1 MARPLIV
8 LLVAAGVG
16 AAEPVDF
23 NRDVR
28 PILNEK
34 CMGCHGGVK
43 HAGGISVQYREDIL
57 GKGESGEPCVVPGK
71 PEQSE
76 LIRRIL
82 TDDHDDRM
90 PKEKAP
96 LTKAETDILVRWVKE
111 GAKWDDHWSFIPPK
125 PSPPPEVRSKSWP
138 ATPVDRFIL
147 ARLEQAGL
155 EPSSAADK
163 STLLRRV
170 TLDLTGLPP
179 TSEETA
185 AFVADNSPLA
195 YEKVVDRLLASSR
208 FGERWAAMWLD
219 LARYGDSKAIGQ
231 DSTRHIWPYRDWVIR
246 AFNQDMPWDQ
256 FIIRQ
261 MAGDLLPEAERDL
274 VATGFHRLTK
284 ANDEGGTNDEEYRTY
299 AVIDRVNTT
308 WNAFMGLQMACVQCH
323 GHPYDALRD
332 KDYYGSYAFLN
343 QSQDADK
350 PDDRPTIPFPADPA
364 SERRLRAAIAEA
376 EKAGPAGGVPGPA
389 WSGLKS
395 ARVASVGGAT
405 LVADGEGLVRATDAR
420 PDASISE
427 VDLLPGKLAKVA
439 AVALD
444 VPGAP
449 GKPPGRHPD
458 GNFVLS
464 AVEVS
469 RLAPASGPV
478 MARRLRIDIPGR
490 GKVVNVS
497 EIEVLDP
504 AGRNLALGAK
514 ATQSST
520 SPGYPASNAV
530 DGAHATGIE
539 GVSSTNTQDNPWLE
553 IDLGAAKRVAAV
565 RIWNRMDSGNDARL
579 TGALVSLRD
588 ESGKTSWSRRIPLR
602 PSRQLVELAIDRAE
616 FALPLAAAEATHS
629 QAAYPSSSV
638 LENPSPGTLG
648 WAVAPRMGETHRLT
662 LRLAAP
668 SDLAAGEQL
677 RVRLH
682 HAHAKPGYTGMD
694 LASFRVSATDDPA
707 AAANAPLGT
716 LATLRQQ
723 LDKLPTVRLPVML
736 DLPPERRRKTH
747 LLVRGAWN
755 SPGELIAEPFT
766 PATLH
771 PFPKDQP
778 RDRLGFARWI
788 ASKDNPLTAR
798 VAVNYLWQ
806 ELFGTGL
813 VLTSEDFG
821 TMGEK
826 PSHPE
831 LLDHLA
837 HRFMHEW
844 DWSPKRAIREMV
856 LSSTYRQSSQASPEL
871 RERDPK
877 NRLLGR
883 ASRKRLSG
891 EMVRD
896 QALALA
902 GLLNTAQT
910 EGPPYVP
917 PSPGGYLRNA
927 FSGASEVRVTTDAG
941 RFRRSVYGFWKRLEP
956 FAVLTIFDASDRD
969 TCATRRVNTNSPLQA
984 LTTLNEEIL
993 VEAQKGLG
1001 RRLLQEAGDDAAKVR
1016 AGFALLG
1023 ESAPKAP
1030 AIQAALGLLASSRQ
1044 AYAADAELARKAGL
1058 TPEEAAW
1065 WQVATVLLNSDPALN
1080 RN

>member
-1 MARPLIV
+1 MARPLLA
-8 LLVAAGVG
+8 LLAAAVAGAG
-16 AAEPVDF
+16 EPVDF

-71 PEQSE
+71 PEASE

-90 PKEKAP
+90 PKEKPP
-96 LTKAETDILVRWVKE
+96 LTKAETDTLIRWVKE
-111 GAKWDDHWSFIPPK
+111 GAKWDDHWSFVPPK
-125 PSPPPEVRSKSWP
+125 PSPVPAVKRKDWVRN
-138 ATPVDRFIL
+138 PVDAFIL

-155 EPSSAADK
+155 KPSAEADK

-179 TSEETA
+179 TAEETA
-185 AFVADNSPLA
+185 AFLADTSPDA
-195 YEKVVDRLLASSR
+195 YEKAVDRLLASPR

-219 LARYGDSKAIGQ
+219 LARYGDTKALGH
-231 DSTRHIWPYRDWVIR
+231 DSPRSIWPYRDWVIR

-256 FIIRQ
+256 FIVRQ

-284 ANDEGGTNDEEYRTY
+284 SNDEGGTNDEEYRTY

-343 QSQDADK
+343 QSQDSDK
-350 PDDRPTIPFPADPA
+350 PDDRPTLPFPADPSA
-364 SERRLRAAIAEA
+364 ERRLRAAIAEA
-376 EKAGPAGGVPGPA
+376 EKAGPAGGVPAPA
-389 WSGLKS
+389 WSVLKA
-395 ARVASVGGAT
+395 ARATSIGGAA
-405 LVADGEGLVRATDAR
+405 LVADGEGLVRATGSR
-420 PDASISE
+420 PDTSVSE

-444 VPGAP
+444 IPGAP
-449 GKPPGRHPD
+449 GKPAGRHPD

-469 RLAPASGPV
+469 RVAAAPGPV
-478 MARRLRIDIPGR
+478 VGRRLRIDIPGK

-497 EIEVLDP
+497 EIEVLDA

-530 DGAHATGIE
+530 NGKRSTGIDD
-539 GVSSTNTQDNPWLE
+539 VNSTNTQDNPWLE
-553 IDLGAAKRVAAV
+553 IDLGATRTVAAI
-565 RIWNRMDSGNDARL
+565 RIWNRMDNGNDARL

-588 ESGKTSWSRRIPLR
+588 DAGRVTWSRRLPLR
-602 PSRQLVELAIDRAE
+602 PAQQLVEMALDRPE
-616 FALPLAAAEATHS
+616 FTLPLAAAEAGHS
-629 QAAYPSSSV
+629 QSAYPASSV
-638 LENPSPGTLG
+638 LENPAPATLG
-648 WAVAPRMGETHRLT
+648 WAVAPRMNQAHRLT
-662 LRLAAP
+662 LRLAKP
-668 SDLAAGEQL
+668 VELTPGEQL

-682 HAHAKPGYTGMD
+682 HAHTKPGFAGMD
-694 LASFRVSATDDPA
+694 LAEFRISATDAPS

-723 LDKLPTVRLPVML
+723 LEKLPTVRMPVMM
-736 DLPPERRRKTH
+736 DLPPENRRKTH

-788 ASKDNPLTAR
+788 AAKENPLTAR

-831 LLDHLA
+831 LLDTLA

-844 DWSPKRAIREMV
+844 GWSPKRALREMV
-856 LSSTYRQSSQASPEL
+856 LSSTYRQTSQASPEL
-871 RERDPK
+871 RERDPR

-883 ASRKRLSG
+883 APRKRLSG

-896 QALALA
+896 QALALG
-902 GLLNTAQT
+902 GLLNLAQT

-927 FSGASEVRVTTDAG
+927 FRGSSEVKVTTDEG
-941 RFRRSVYGFWKRLEP
+941 RFRRSVYGLWKRLEP
-956 FAVLTIFDASDRD
+956 FAVLTLFDASDRD

-984 LTTLNEEIL
+984 LTALNEEIL

-1001 RRLLQEAGDDAAKVR
+1001 RRLLQEPGDDLAKVR
-1016 AGFALLG
+1016 AGFALVG
-1023 ESAPKAP
+1023 EAAPKPSAT
-1030 AIQAALGLLASSRQ
+1030 QAALGLLVSSRQ
-1044 AYAADAELARKAGL
+1044 AYAADPELARKAGL

-1065 WQVATVLLNSDPALN
+1065 WQVATVLLNSDTALN

>member
-1 MARPLIV
+1 MARPQ
-8 LLVAAGVG
+8 LLVLFAA
-16 AAEPVDF
+16 AATAGPVDF

-57 GKGESGEPCVVPGK
+57 GKGESGRPSVVPGK
-71 PEQSE
+71 PEESE

-96 LTKAETDILVRWVKE
+96 LSKAETDILIRWVKE
-111 GAKWDDHWSFIPPK
+111 GAKWDDHWSFVPPK
-125 PSPPPEVRSKSWP
+125 PSPAPAVKRREWVRN
-138 ATPVDRFIL
+138 PVDAFIL

-155 EPSSAADK
+155 RPSDEADK
-163 STLLRRV
+163 ATLLRRV

-179 TSEETA
+179 TAEETA
-185 AFVADNSPLA
+185 AFLADTSATA
-195 YEKVVDRLLASSR
+195 YEKVVDRLLASPR
-208 FGERWAAMWLD
+208 LGERWASMWLD
-219 LARYGDSKAIGQ
+219 LARYGDSKAVGQ

-261 MAGDLLPEAERDL
+261 MAGDLLPEPERDL

-284 ANDEGGTNDEEYRTY
+284 SNDEGGTNDEEYRIY

-323 GHPYDALRD
+323 GHPYDPLRD

-343 QSQDADK
+343 QSQDSDK
-350 PDDRPTIPFPADPA
+350 PDDRPTIPFPADPSA
-364 SERRLRAAIAEA
+364 ERRLRAAIAEA
-376 EKAGPAGGVPGPA
+376 EKAGPAGEPPA
-389 WSGLKS
+389 PTWSGLRPERAVS
-395 ARVASVGGAT
+395 LGGAT
-405 LVADGEGLVRATDAR
+405 LAADGDGTVRASGAR
-420 PDASISE
+420 PDASVSQ
-427 VDLLPGKLAKVA
+427 VDLLPGKLPRVS

-444 VPGAP
+444 IPGAP
-449 GKPPGRHPD
+449 GKPAGRHPD

-469 RLAPASGPV
+469 RVAAAPGPV
-478 MARRLRIDIPGR
+478 TARRLRIDIPGK

-497 EIEVLDP
+497 EIEVLD
-504 AGRNLALGAK
+504 ASGRNLALGAK
-514 ATQSST
+514 ASQSST

-530 DGAHATGIE
+530 NGKRSTGIDD
-539 GVSSTNTQDNPWLE
+539 VNSTNSQDDPWLE
-553 IDLGAAKRVAAV
+553 IDLGAARTVAAI
-565 RIWNRMDSGNDARL
+565 RIWNRMDNGNDARL

-588 ESGKTSWSRRIPLR
+588 DAGRVTWSRRIPLR
-602 PSRQLVELAIDRAE
+602 PSRQLVEMTLDRAE
-616 FALPLAAAEATHS
+616 FALPLAAAESDHS
-629 QAAYPSSSV
+629 QNSYPASSV
-638 LENPSPGTLG
+638 LENPSPATLG
-648 WAVAPRMGETHRLT
+648 WAVAPRMGQPHRLT
-662 LRLAAP
+662 LRLATPA
-668 SDLAAGEQL
+668 DLAAGQRL

-682 HAHAKPGYTGMD
+682 HAHAKPGYAGMD
-694 LASFRVSATDDPA
+694 LAAFRISATDSPA
-707 AAANAPLGT
+707 AAAPAPST
-716 LATLRQQ
+716 LANLRQE
-723 LDKLPTVRLPVML
+723 LAKLPTVRMPVMM
-736 DLPPERRRKTH
+736 DLPQDKRRKTH

-755 SPGELIAEPFT
+755 SPGEPIAEPFT

-771 PFPKDQP
+771 AFPEDQP

-788 ASKDNPLTAR
+788 ASRDNPLTAR

-806 ELFGTGL
+806 ELFGAGL

-831 LLDHLA
+831 LLDSLA
-837 HRFMHEW
+837 HRLMHEW
-844 DWSPKRAIREMV
+844 GWSTKRALREMV
-856 LSSTYRQSSQASPEL
+856 LSSTYRQTSRGSDEL
-871 RERDPK
+871 RERDPR

-883 ASRKRLSG
+883 AARKRLSG

-896 QALALA
+896 QSLALA

-993 VEAQKGLG
+993 VEAQKGFG
-1001 RRLLQEAGDDAAKVR
+1001 RRLLQEPGDDAAKVR
-1016 AGFALLG
+1016 AGFALVG
-1023 ESAPKAP
+1023 EPDPRP
-1030 AIQAALGLLASSRQ
+1030 ASVRAALGLLETSRRS
-1044 AYAADAELARKAGL
+1044 YADDAELARKAGL

-1065 WQVATVLLNSDPALN
+1065 WQVATVLLNSDTALN

>member
-1 MARPLIV
+1 MARPLLA
-8 LLVAAGVG
+8 LLVAAVAG
-16 AAEPVDF
+16 AGEPVDF

-57 GKGESGEPCVVPGK
+57 GKGESGRPSVVPGK
-71 PEQSE
+71 PEESE

-96 LTKAETDILVRWVKE
+96 LSKAQADILVRWVKE

-125 PSPPPEVRSKSWP
+125 PSPAPAVKRNDWVRN
-138 ATPVDRFIL
+138 PVDAFIL

-155 EPSSAADK
+155 RPSAEADK
-163 STLLRRV
+163 ATLLRRV

-179 TSEETA
+179 TAEETA
-185 AFVADNSPLA
+185 AFLADNSPGA
-195 YEKVVDRLLASSR
+195 YEKVVDRLLASPR
-208 FGERWAAMWLD
+208 FGERWASMWLD
-219 LARYGDSKAIGQ
+219 LARYGDSKALGH

-284 ANDEGGTNDEEYRTY
+284 SNDEGGTNDEEYRTY

-323 GHPYDALRD
+323 GHPYDPLRD

-343 QSQDADK
+343 QSQDSDK
-350 PDDRPTIPFPADPA
+350 PDDRPTIAFPSDPA
-364 SERRLRAAIAEA
+364 AERRLRAAIAEA
-376 EKAGPAGGVPGPA
+376 EKAGPAQEPPA
-389 WSGLKS
+389 PTWSSLRP
-395 ARVASVGGAT
+395 ARMVSLGGAT
-405 LVADGEGLVRATDAR
+405 LAADGDGTVRASGAR
-420 PDASISE
+420 PDASVSE
-427 VDLLPGKLAKVA
+427 VDLQPGGLAKVS

-444 VPGAP
+444 IPATAQ
-449 GKPPGRHPD
+449 KPAGRHPD

-469 RLAPASGPV
+469 RVAPAPGPV
-478 MARRLRIDIPGR
+478 AARRLRIDIPGK

-497 EIEVLDP
+497 EIEVLD
-504 AGRNLALGAK
+504 ASGRNLALGAK

-530 DGAHATGIE
+530 NGKRSTGIDD
-539 GVSSTNTQDNPWLE
+539 VNSTNTQDDPWLE
-553 IDLGAAKRVAAV
+553 IDLGAPRTVASV
-565 RIWNRMDSGNDARL
+565 RIWNRMDGGNDARL

-588 ESGKTSWSRRIPLR
+588 ETGRTTWSRRIPLK
-602 PSRQLVELAIDRAE
+602 PSRQLLELTVDRPE
-616 FALPLAAAEATHS
+616 FALPLAAAEAAHS
-629 QAAYPSSSV
+629 QGAYPASSV
-638 LENPSPGTLG
+638 LENPAPSTVG
-648 WAVAPRMGETHRLT
+648 WAVAPRMSQPHRLT

-668 SDLAAGEQL
+668 ADLAPGDQL

-682 HAHAKPGYTGMD
+682 HAHAKPGYAGMD
-694 LASFRVSATDDPA
+694 LAAFRISATDSPA
-707 AAANAPLGT
+707 AAANASPSG
-716 LATLRQQ
+716 LAKLRQE
-723 LDKLPTVRLPVML
+723 LARLPTVRMPVMM
-736 DLPPERRRKTH
+736 DLPRDKHRKTH

-755 SPGELIAEPFT
+755 SPGEAIAEPFT

-788 ASKDNPLTAR
+788 AAKENPLTAR

-831 LLDHLA
+831 LLDTLA
-837 HRFMHEW
+837 HRLMHEW
-844 DWSPKRAIREMV
+844 GWSPKRALREMV
-856 LSSTYRQSSQASPEL
+856 LSSTYRQTSEGSDEL
-871 RERDPK
+871 READPK

-883 ASRKRLSG
+883 APRKRLSG

-896 QALALA
+896 QSLALA

-927 FSGASEVRVTTDAG
+927 FSGASEVRVTADAG

-969 TCATRRVNTNSPLQA
+969 ACATRRVNTNSPLQA

-993 VEAQKGLG
+993 VEAQKGFG
-1001 RRLLQEAGDDAAKVR
+1001 RRLLQEPGDDSAKIR
-1016 AGFALLG
+1016 AGFALVG
-1023 ESAPKAP
+1023 EHQPRP
-1030 AIQAALGLLASSRQ
+1030 ASVRAALGLLESSRR
-1044 AYAADAELARKAGL
+1044 AYASDAELARKAGL

-1065 WQVATVLLNSDPALN
+1065 WQVATVLLNSDTALN
-1080 RN
+1080 RD

>member
-1 MARPLIV
+1 MARPLLV

-90 PKEKAP
+90 PKEKPP
-96 LTKAETDILVRWVKE
+96 LTKAETDTLIRWVKE
-111 GAKWDDHWSFIPPK
+111 GAKWDDHWSLVAPK
-125 PSPPPEVRSKSWP
+125 PSPAPTVKSKNWASN
-138 ATPVDRFIL
+138 PVDNFIL

-155 EPSSAADK
+155 KPSAQADK
-163 STLLRRV
+163 TTLLRRV

-185 AFVADNSPLA
+185 AFLADKSPEA
-195 YEKVVDRLLASSR
+195 YEKVVDRLLASPR

-219 LARYGDSKAIGQ
+219 LVRYGDSKALGH
-231 DSTRHIWPYRDWVIR
+231 DSTRHIWPYRDWIIR

-261 MAGDLLPEAERDL
+261 MAGDLLPEPERDL

-308 WNAFMGLQMACVQCH
+308 WNAFMGLQMACTQCH
-323 GHPYDALRD
+323 SHPYDPLRD

-343 QSQDADK
+343 QSQDSDK
-350 PDDRPTIPFPADPA
+350 QDDRPTIPFPVDPA
-364 SERRLRAAIAEA
+364 AERRLRAAIAEA
-376 EKAGPAGGVPGPA
+376 EKAGADKQPSLVWTELRA
-389 WSGLKS
+389 SRL
-395 ARVASVGGAT
+395 VASGGAVLT
-405 LVADGEGLVRATDAR
+405 AQADGLLRASGPR
-420 PDASISE
+420 PNATVSE
-427 VDLLPGKLAKVA
+427 VDLSPGALRQVA
-439 AVALD
+439 AVAVD
-444 VPGAP
+444 IPAGP
-449 GKPPGRHPD
+449 GKPAGRHPD

-469 RLAPASGPV
+469 RIAPTAGFV
-478 MARRLRIDIPGR
+478 AAQRLRIDIPGK
-490 GKVVNVS
+490 GKVVNLS

-504 AGRNLALGAK
+504 EGRNVALNAK
-514 ATQSST
+514 AAQSST
-520 SPGYPASNAV
+520 SPGYPASIAV
-530 DGAHATGIE
+530 NGKRSTGIDDT
-539 GVSSTNTQDNPWLE
+539 SSTNTQDNPWLE
-553 IDLGAAKRVAAV
+553 IDLGAPRTVAAI
-565 RIWNRMDSGNDARL
+565 RLWNRMDAGNDARI
-579 TGALVSLRD
+579 TGAIVSLLAADGRPV
-588 ESGKTSWSRRIPLR
+588 WSRAIPLR
-602 PSRQLVELAIDRAE
+602 PTGQLVELTVDRAE
-616 FALPLAAAEATHS
+616 FALPLARAEAGHS
-629 QAAYPSSSV
+629 QNDYPASAV
-638 LENPSPGTLG
+638 LANGSPATTG
-648 WAVAPRMGETHRLT
+648 WAVGPRVNEPHRLT
-662 LRLAAP
+662 LALAEPTALAP
-668 SDLAAGEQL
+668 GEQI

-682 HAHAKPGYTGMD
+682 HAHAKRGFAGMD
-694 LASFRVSATDDPA
+694 LAVFKVVATDSPA

-716 LATLRQQ
+716 LAKLRQQ
-723 LDKLPTVRLPVML
+723 LEKLPTVRLPVMM
-736 DLPPERRRKTH
+736 DLPQDKRRQTH

-755 SPGELIAEPFT
+755 SPGQLIAEPFT

-837 HRFMHEW
+837 HRLMHEW
-844 DWSPKRAIREMV
+844 GWSPKRAIREMT
-856 LSSTYRQSSQASPEL
+856 LSSTYRQTSQASAEL

-883 ASRKRLSG
+883 APRKRLSG

-896 QALALA
+896 QSLALA

-910 EGPPYVP
+910 EGPPFVP

-956 FAVLTIFDASDRD
+956 FAILTIFDASDRD

-984 LTTLNEEIL
+984 LTALNEEIL
-993 VEAQKGLG
+993 VEAQKGFG
-1001 RRLLQEAGDDAAKVR
+1001 RRLLQEPGDDAAKVR
-1016 AGFALLG
+1016 AGFTLVG
-1023 ESAPKAP
+1023 ETDPRPESMR
-1030 AIQAALGLLASSRQ
+1030 AATGLLLASRQ
-1044 AYAADAELARKAGL
+1044 AYAADPELARKAGL
-1058 TPEEAAW
+1058 TPEEASW
-1065 WQVATVLLNSDPALN
+1065 WQVATVLLNSDTALN

>member
-1 MARPLIV
+1 M
-8 LLVAAGVG
+8 VAAGVG

-71 PEQSE
+71 PERSE

-90 PKEKAP
+90 PKEKPA
-96 LTKAETDILVRWVKE
+96 LTKAETDILTRWVKE
-111 GAKWDDHWSFIPPK
+111 GAKWDDHWSFVPPK
-125 PSPPPEVRSKSWP
+125 PAPAPAVRTKAWVSNP
-138 ATPVDRFIL
+138 IDNFIL

-155 EPSSAADK
+155 RPSAPADK
-163 STLLRRV
+163 ATLLRRV

-185 AFVADNSPLA
+185 AFLADSSPQA
-195 YEKVVDRLLASSR
+195 YEKAVDRLLASPR

-219 LARYGDSKAIGQ
+219 LARYGDSKALGH

-261 MAGDLLPEAERDL
+261 MAGDLLPEPERDL

-284 ANDEGGTNDEEYRTY
+284 TNDEGGTNDEEYRTY

-308 WNAFMGLQMACVQCH
+308 WNAFMGLQMACTQCH
-323 GHPYDALRD
+323 SHPYDPLRD
-332 KDYYGSYAFLN
+332 RDYYGSYAFLN
-343 QSQDADK
+343 QSQDSDK
-350 PDDRPTIPFPADPA
+350 QDDRPTIPFPSDPA
-364 SERRLRAAIAEA
+364 ADRRLRSAIAEA
-376 EKAGPAGGVPGPA
+376 ERTEGAKAVVATSWTELAV
-389 WSGLKS
+389 
-395 ARVASVGGAT
+395 ARSVASGGAVLT
-405 LVADGEGLVRATDAR
+405 AQPDGVIRASGPR
-420 PDASISE
+420 PGSSVSE
-427 VDLLPGKLAKVA
+427 VDLRPAGLRQVA
-439 AVALD
+439 AVAID
-444 VPGAP
+444 VPAGP
-449 GKPPGRHPD
+449 GRPAGRHPD

-469 RLAPASGPV
+469 RIAPSAGPV
-478 MARRLRIDIPGR
+478 AARRLRLSMPGK

-497 EIEVLDP
+497 EIEVLDA
-504 AGRNLALGAK
+504 AGRNLALNAK

-520 SPGYPASNAV
+520 FPGYPASNAV
-530 DGAHATGIE
+530 NGKRSAGIDDTT
-539 GVSSTNTQDNPWLE
+539 STHTEDNPWLE
-553 IDLGAAKRVAAV
+553 IDLGSPSAIAAV
-565 RIWNRMDSGNDARL
+565 RIWNRMDSGNDARIV
-579 TGALVSLRD
+579 GATVALLDADGRPA
-588 ESGKTSWSRRIPLR
+588 WSRAIPLR
-602 PSRQLVELAIDRAE
+602 PATQLVEMAVDRAE
-616 FALPLAAAEATHS
+616 TALPVVRAEADHS
-629 QAAYPSSSV
+629 QDAYPASAVLANDSPASV
-638 LENPSPGTLG
+638 G
-648 WAVAPRMGETHRLT
+648 WAVGPRVNEPHRLT
-662 LRLAAP
+662 LALAETATLAP
-668 SDLAAGEQL
+668 GEQI
-677 RVRLH
+677 RIRLH
-682 HAHAKPGYTGMD
+682 HAHAKPGFAGMD
-694 LASFRVSATDDPA
+694 LAAFKVRATDAPPA
-707 AAANAPLGT
+707 GANAQPGG
-716 LATLRQQ
+716 LAMLRQQ
-723 LDKLPTVRLPVML
+723 LEKAPTVRLPVMM
-736 DLPPERRRKTH
+736 DLPQDKRRKTH

-755 SPGELIAEPFT
+755 SPGEPIAEPFT

-826 PSHPE
+826 PTHPE

-837 HRFMHEW
+837 HRLMHEW
-844 DWSPKRAIREMV
+844 GWSPKRAIREMV
-856 LSSTYRQSSQASPEL
+856 LSSVYRQTSQASAEL
-871 RERDPK
+871 KERDPR

-883 ASRKRLSG
+883 APRKRLSG

-984 LTTLNEEIL
+984 LTALNEEIL
-993 VEAQKGLG
+993 VEAQKGFG

-1016 AGFALLG
+1016 AGFALVG
-1023 ESAPKAP
+1023 EADPRPESVR
-1030 AIQAALGLLASSRQ
+1030 AALGLLLASRQ
-1044 AYAADAELARKAGL
+1044 AYAADPELARKGGL

-1065 WQVATVLLNSDPALN
+1065 WQVATVLLNSDTALN